1 MSGILTGLADL
12 ALQVSFTWRA
22 VIGAIVGGLLGG
34 FFFAYVPQWYRTEK
48 GPSGMTMFGLKGNFD
63 GLKFENNSLSG
74 PGKLLD
80 AEGNFNDVEIKNNK
94 QNNRK

>member
-1 MSGILTGLADL
+1 
-12 ALQVSFTWRA
+12 
-22 VIGAIVGGLLGG
+22 
-34 FFFAYVPQWYRTEK
+34 
-48 GPSGMTMFGLKGNFD
+48 MTMFGLKGNFD

-74 PGKLLD
+74 QGKLLD